1 MGETPHSVR
10 QGLVLKLS
18 QIMKDNESLAA
29 SEPSGNPP
37 QSQTNPSHRILVVED
52 DILIRQ
58 LNTVALLRS
67 GYDVDAAEDGDA
79 AWKALSADCYDL
91 VITDN
96 SMPKVTGIELL
107 KKMRA
112 GRMEL
117 PVIMATGVLPKE
129 EFNRHPWLQPE
140 AMLAKPYTIEE
151 MLSIV
156 KKVLGE
162 ADAAADSSRRFK
174 LAELSSG
181 KNSEATDPV
190 NPIAPNASISI

>member
-1 MGETPHSVR
+1 
-10 QGLVLKLS
+10 
-18 QIMKDNESLAA
+18 MKDNQSLAER
-29 SEPSGNPP
+29 EPAGTPPPSQANPP
-37 QSQTNPSHRILVVED
+37 HRILVVED

-67 GYDVDAAEDGDA
+67 GYDVDTADDGDA

-96 SMPKVTGIELL
+96 NMPKVTGIELL

-129 EFNRHPWLQPE
+129 EFGRHPWLQPE
-140 AMLAKPYTIEE
+140 AMLAKPYTVEE
-151 MLSIV
+151 MLSTV
-156 KKVLGE
+156 EKVLRE
-162 ADAAADSSRRFK
+162 VDAASGSSRRFQP
-174 LAELSSG
+174 AEPE
-181 KNSEATDPV
+181 KAKTSEAAGPGGPSPADYPHGV
-190 NPIAPNASISI
+190 NTP

>member
-1 MGETPHSVR
+1 
-10 QGLVLKLS
+10 
-18 QIMKDNESLAA
+18 MKDDKILAA
-29 SEPSGNPP
+29 RELAGTPPPSQANPP
-37 QSQTNPSHRILVVED
+37 HRILVVED

-67 GYDVDAAEDGDA
+67 GYDVDTAEDGDA

-129 EFNRHPWLQPE
+129 EFGRHPWRNP

-151 MLSIV
+151 MLSAV
-156 KKVLGE
+156 KKVLR
-162 ADAAADSSRRFK
+162 SMR
-174 LAELSSG
+174 
-181 KNSEATDPV
+181 
-190 NPIAPNASISI
+190 